1 MSSAF
6 DLVGSSPAVEG
17 LEGPEQIRA
26 ILRELIFS
34 GQLAAGTPL
43 SQVQLAEQLQV
54 SRTPLREALR
64 MLEAEGLVESERN
77 RRMRVASLS
86 VTDLEH
92 SYAGRI
98 VLEAFGVRMTV
109 PHLDAE
115 RIAALRGCLVEMDEC
130 AERGDFDGWELPHQR
145 FHDGLIEEAGPQ
157 LVRHIDQLQSHG
169 RRFRSLYVTRRP
181 GEAWTRSAVEHEEIL
196 NACLSGDVQAASE
209 RMARHLAQTALTM
222 VAATDPGHDP
232 VAIRTALKTVCPPDP
247 SASH

>member
-1 MSSAF
+1 MAPS
-6 DLVGSSPAVEG
+6 LAVEG

-43 SQVQLAEQLQV
+43 SQVQLAEQLCV

-86 VTDLEH
+86 VTDLVH

-98 VLEAFGVRMTV
+98 VLEAFGVRLTV
-109 PHLDAE
+109 PHLNAE
-115 RIAALRGCLVEMDEC
+115 RIAALRNCLEEMDEC
-130 AERGDFDGWELPHQR
+130 AKRGDFDGWEIPHQR

-157 LVRHIDQLQSHG
+157 LVRLIDQLQSHG

-181 GEAWTRSAVEHEEIL
+181 TEAWTRSAVEHGEIL
-196 NACLSGDVQAASE
+196 DACQSGDAQIASE
-209 RMARHLAQTALTM
+209 RVARHLAQTALTM

-232 VAIRTALKTVCPPDP
+232 VAIRTALQTVCPRDQ
-247 SASH
+247 SESK